1 MKLVAAAAAGATLAV
16 LARDWWPRPL
26 RALADTAGCYGQWAL
41 AAWDWA
47 TGRVREKEG

>member
-1 MKLVAAAAAGATLAV
+1 MKRAIVAFALGATLAV

-26 RALADTAGCYGQWAL
+26 RELADTAWCYGQWAL

-47 TGRVREKEG
+47 AG